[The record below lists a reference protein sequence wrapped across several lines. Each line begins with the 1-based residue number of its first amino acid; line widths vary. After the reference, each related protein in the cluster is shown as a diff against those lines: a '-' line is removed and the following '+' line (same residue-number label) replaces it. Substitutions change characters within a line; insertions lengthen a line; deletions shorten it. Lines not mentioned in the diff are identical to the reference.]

1 MELKTYGDTIEVNGV
16 IKTISDAQE
25 IIDAIK
31 NVQGNSL
38 RLIVKDSFALPS
50 SIIGYLIKKSEE
62 DVKIVVEVGSDILA
76 ELLDDLNL
84 TKIFNVRKL

>member
-16 IKTISDAQE
+16 IKTITDAQE

-31 NVQGNSL
+31 NVQGKNL
-38 RLIVKDSFALPS
+38 RLIVKESFALPS
-50 SIIGYLIKKSEE
+50 SIIGYLIKKNEE
-62 DVKIVVEVGSDILA
+62 GVNVNIEVTSDILA

-84 TKIFNVRKL
+84 TKIFNVRKI

>member
-1 MELKTYGDTIEVNGV
+1 MELKTYGDTIEVIGV

-31 NVQGNSL
+31 NVQSSSL

-62 DVKIVVEVGSDILA
+62 GTNITVEVGSEILA

-84 TKIFNVRKL
+84 TKIFNVRKI

>member
-1 MELKTYGDTIEVNGV
+1 MELKVYGDTIEINGV
-16 IKTISDAQE
+16 IKTITDAQE
-25 IIDAIK
+25 VIDAIK
-31 NVQGNSL
+31 SVDGKTL

-62 DVKIVVEVGSDILA
+62 GTNVSIEVGSEILG

-84 TKIFNVRKL
+84 TKIFNVRKI